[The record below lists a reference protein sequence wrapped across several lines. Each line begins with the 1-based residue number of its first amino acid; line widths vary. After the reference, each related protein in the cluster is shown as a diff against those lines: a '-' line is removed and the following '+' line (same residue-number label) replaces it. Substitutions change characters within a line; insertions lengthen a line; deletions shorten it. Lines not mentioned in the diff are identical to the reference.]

1 MSGKSRDR
9 PQLKAVLGFVRSG
22 DTVIVGSISRFARNT
37 WDLLERGGVNLL
49 Y

>member
-1 MSGKSRDR
+1 MSEKSRDG
-9 PQLKAVLGFVRSG
+9 PQLKEMLGFVCSG
-22 DTVIVGSISRFARNT
+22 NTVIGESISRFARNT